1 MKQKNVILMVV
12 AVGCGLVAAFLT
24 AQMSAKPADQMDVVV
39 AAKDLPVGTML
50 TKDDLKGSVKIV
62 KRPKEG
68 LPPTVVLNPE
78 DLVDKRL
85 SRPVRTD
92 EVLNSQDLTKGG
104 VITLPEGHNMVSMQ
118 VGVGQAAAGFVGP
131 GSRVDVLATLR
142 LGNKLEAFPLLT
154 NMLVVA
160 VGTETAYSKEGTFPN
175 LNMVSFAVKGKE
187 AFVLALA
194 KSRGCSLELILRH
207 PGATAAEDTSDK
219 IEETIKKLSDDQNPA
234 RVSGVEAE
242 AKKGDGGRPAEPAMP
257 EAVKPVE
264 PAPPSKPEPPA
275 VAMVKVF
282 VAKADVAPNTE
293 VTKDL
298 IADAFEEKALPKE
311 YAGNALGD
319 LTEAL
324 GQYLKTGVAKGQ
336 WVTPSMVGIQTPKAA
351 PQEFFQ
357 PKPPAD
363 EAKPAEPVKPVV
375 KRKTLDVAMH
385 TATGTVVHRFE
396 EVAPGQWKKV
406 AEMSPE
412 RAARPDEPEAKPAP
426 APDKKSD

>member
-24 AQMSAKPADQMDVVV
+24 AQMSAKAPDQMEVVA
-39 AAKDLPVGTML
+39 AAKDLPVGTMI
-50 TKDDLKGSVKIV
+50 TKEDLAASVKMV
-62 KRPKEG
+62 RRPKDG

-78 DLVDKRL
+78 DLVGKRL
-85 SRPVRTD
+85 SRPVRLD
-92 EVLNSQDLTKGG
+92 EALNSQDLTKNGA
-104 VITLPEGHNMVSMQ
+104 ITLPEGHNMVSMQ

-131 GSRVDVLATLR
+131 GSRVDVLATVR
-142 LGNKLEAFPLLT
+142 LGSKLEAFPLLL

-207 PGATAAEDTSDK
+207 PGAPTADDNTDK
-219 IEETIKKLSDDQNPA
+219 IEATIKKLSDDQNPA
-234 RVSGVEAE
+234 KVSGVENE
-242 AKKGDGGRPAEPAMP
+242 VKKGDGPRPA
-257 EAVKPVE
+257 EAVKPDPVE
-264 PAPPSKPEPPA
+264 VAPAPPSKPEPPA

-282 VAKADVAPNTE
+282 VAKGDVAPNTE

-319 LTEAL
+319 LSEAL

-336 WVTPSMVGIQTPKAA
+336 WVTPGHGRHPDPKAP

-357 PKPPAD
+357 PKPPA
-363 EAKPAEPVKPVV
+363 EEPKPAEPVKPVV

-385 TATGTVVHRFE
+385 TATGTVIFRYE
-396 EVAPGQWKKV
+396 EAGPGQWKKV
-406 AEMSPE
+406 AELSPE
-412 RAARPDEPEAKPAP
+412 RAARQDEPEPKPAP
-426 APDKKSD
+426 APEKKSD